1 MSAVAPAVPTASAP
15 SPSHQGGSSATVA
28 AQMLGANFLK
38 LRKKRSIL
46 IWSLVLALAPILI
59 MFVVGA
65 IEHASNPTK
74 YNPTTGHI
82 EGFGPAGGLEAF
94 HVGLRLLGG
103 LFFGPLVAIL
113 IGVEAG
119 TGDTSAGVFR
129 DLVVTGRSRV
139 ALFFARVPAALLMCW
154 LLIVFA
160 YVLVVIGTFVFAGGL
175 ATPDGAEVL
184 NGFGFLL
191 LATGVLCAVSVGFA
205 SLVTSK
211 PGAIIAL
218 IAWQVIA
225 SPLISSISSLGKA
238 REAVLNQ
245 AISHF
250 SPITLDGHATN
261 LTLSTGIALLVPVG
275 WLVVFLALGAWRTST
290 MDA

>member
-1 MSAVAPAVPTASAP
+1 MSAVAPVASAP
-15 SPSHQGGSSATVA
+15 SPPRQGDSPVTVA
-28 AQMLGANFLK
+28 AQMFGADFLK

-46 IWSLVLALAPILI
+46 IWALVLALAPIVIL
-59 MFVVGA
+59 FVVGA
-65 IEHASNPTK
+65 IQHASDPAN
-74 YNPTTGHI
+74 H
-82 EGFGPAGGLEAF
+82 EPAGGLQSF
-94 HVGLRLLGG
+94 HDGLRLLGG

-119 TGDTSAGVFR
+119 TGDVSAGVFR
-129 DLVVTGRSRV
+129 DLVVTGRSRM
-139 ALFFARVPAALLMCW
+139 ALFFSRVPAALLMCW
-154 LLIVFA
+154 LLIVSA

-175 ATPDGAEVL
+175 ATPDGAEVF

-191 LATGVLCAVSVGFA
+191 IATGVLCVVAVGFA

-225 SPLISSISSLGKA
+225 SPLISSIGSLGNV
-238 REAVLNQ
+238 REIVLSQ

-250 SPITLDGHATN
+250 SPITLDGRATN
-261 LTLSTGIALLVPVG
+261 LTLSEGTALLVLVG
-275 WLVVFLALGAWRTST
+275 WLAVFLALGAWRTRT

>member
-1 MSAVAPAVPTASAP
+1 MSAVAPVPSAP
-15 SPSHQGGSSATVA
+15 SVSPRGGSSLTVA
-28 AQMLGANFLK
+28 AQMFGADFLK

-46 IWSLVLALAPILI
+46 IWALVLALAPIVI

-65 IEHASNPTK
+65 IQHASNPTK
-74 YNPTTGHI
+74 YSSTTGHI
-82 EGFGPAGGLEAF
+82 EGFGPAGGMEAF
-94 HVGLRLLGG
+94 HVGMRLLGG

-113 IGVEAG
+113 VGVEAG
-119 TGDTSAGVFR
+119 TSDTSAGVFS

-139 ALFFARVPAALLMCW
+139 ALFFSRVPAALLMCW
-154 LLIVFA
+154 LLIVSA
-160 YVLVVIGTFVFAGGL
+160 YVLVLIGTFVFAGDL
-175 ATPDGAEVL
+175 ATPDGAEIL
-184 NGFGFLL
+184 NGLGFVV

-205 SLVTSK
+205 SLITSK

-225 SPLISSISSLGKA
+225 SPLISSISSLGNA
-238 REAVLNQ
+238 REIILNQ

-250 SPITLDGHATN
+250 SQVTLDGHATN
-261 LTLSTGIALLVPVG
+261 LTLSAGTALLVLVG
-275 WLVVFLALGAWRTST
+275 WLVVFLALGAWRTRT

>member
-1 MSAVAPAVPTASAP
+1 MSAVAPTASAP
-15 SPSHQGGSSATVA
+15 RQGGSSVTVA
-28 AQMLGANFLK
+28 AQMFGADFLK

-46 IWSLVLALAPILI
+46 IWALVLALAPIVI
-59 MFVVGA
+59 MFAVEAVQ
-65 IEHASNPTK
+65 HASDPAK
-74 YNPTTGHI
+74 H
-82 EGFGPAGGLEAF
+82 EPAGGLHSF
-94 HVGLRLLGG
+94 HDGLRLLGG

-119 TGDTSAGVFR
+119 TGDASAGVFR

-139 ALFFARVPAALLMCW
+139 GLFFSRVPAALFMCW
-154 LLIVFA
+154 LLIVSA
-160 YVLVVIGTFVFAGGL
+160 YIIVLIGTFVFAGGL

-184 NGFGFLL
+184 NGFGFVL
-191 LATGVLCAVSVGFA
+191 LATGVLCVVAVGFA

-225 SPLISSISSLGKA
+225 SPLISSIGSLGNV
-238 REAVLNQ
+238 REIVLSQ

-250 SPITLDGHATN
+250 SPITLDGRATN
-261 LTLSTGIALLVPVG
+261 LTLSDGAALLVLVG
-275 WLVVFLALGAWRTST
+275 WLVVFLALGAWRTRT

>member
-1 MSAVAPAVPTASAP
+1 MSAVAPTASAP
-15 SPSHQGGSSATVA
+15 RQSGSSVTVA
-28 AQMLGANFLK
+28 AQMFGADFLK

-46 IWSLVLALAPILI
+46 IWALVLALAPIVI
-59 MFVVGA
+59 MFAVEA
-65 IEHASNPTK
+65 IQHASDPAK
-74 YNPTTGHI
+74 Y
-82 EGFGPAGGLEAF
+82 EPAGGLHSF
-94 HVGLRLLGG
+94 HNGLRLLGG

-119 TGDTSAGVFR
+119 TGDASAGVFR

-139 ALFFARVPAALLMCW
+139 ALFFSRVPAALLMCW
-154 LLIVFA
+154 LLIVSA
-160 YVLVVIGTFVFAGGL
+160 YVIVLIGTFVFAGGL
-175 ATPDGAEVL
+175 VTPDGAEVL
-184 NGFGFLL
+184 NGFGFVL
-191 LATGVLCAVSVGFA
+191 LATGVLCVVAVGFA

-225 SPLISSISSLGKA
+225 SPLISSIGSLGNV
-238 REAVLNQ
+238 REIVLSQ

-250 SPITLDGHATN
+250 SPITLDGRATN
-261 LTLSTGIALLVPVG
+261 LTLSDGAALLVLVG
-275 WLVVFLALGAWRTST
+275 WLVVFLALGAWRTRT

>member
-1 MSAVAPAVPTASAP
+1 MSAVAPTASAP
-15 SPSHQGGSSATVA
+15 SPSRQSDSSLTVA
-28 AQMLGANFLK
+28 AQMLGADFLK

-46 IWSLVLALAPILI
+46 IWALVLALAPIVI
-59 MFVVGA
+59 MFAVEA
-65 IEHASNPTK
+65 IQHASDPAK
-74 YNPTTGHI
+74 Y
-82 EGFGPAGGLEAF
+82 EPAGGLHSF
-94 HVGLRLLGG
+94 HDGLRLLGG
-103 LFFGPLVAIL
+103 LLFGPLVAIL

-119 TGDTSAGVFR
+119 TGDASAGVFR

-139 ALFFARVPAALLMCW
+139 ALFFSRVPAALLMCW
-154 LLIVFA
+154 LLIVSA
-160 YVLVVIGTFVFAGGL
+160 YVIVVIGTFVFAGGL

-191 LATGVLCAVSVGFA
+191 VATGVLCVVAVGFA

-218 IAWQVIA
+218 IAWQVVA
-225 SPLISSISSLGKA
+225 SPLISSIGSLGKV
-238 REAVLNQ
+238 REIILNQ

-261 LTLSTGIALLVPVG
+261 LTLSEGTALLVLVG

-290 MDA
+290 VDA